1 MNGSG
6 ANVAGC
12 ADCGGRCCR
21 EYNVH
26 VTIADVRRLA
36 SGMAVHPREFVYLKE
51 GKEEDN
57 SDFRFRPGG
66 PLYDLHLLHRPDTKG
81 CVFLMEIAPGKARC
95 GAYVHRPMVCATFPA
110 ALDRGSVGIRKN
122 TLCGGPDSWNLATM
136 DLATYRRDIM
146 RNRAAWREHLDLVEQ
161 WNARIDAGARGMT
174 HEDLYE
180 FILATDP
187 GKDTEDTEDPEAVS
201 AETASP

>member
-1 MNGSG
+1 VNGGG
-6 ANVAGC
+6 ANLAGC

-21 EYNVH
+21 EYNVQ

-36 SGMAVHPREFVYLKE
+36 TGMAVHPREFVYLKE
-51 GKEEDN
+51 GKEGDN

-66 PLYDLHLLHRPDTKG
+66 PLYDLHLRHRPDTKG

-110 ALDRGSVGIRKN
+110 TLDQGSVGIRAK

-136 DLATYRRDIM
+136 DLVTYRRDIT
-146 RNRAAWREHLDLVEQ
+146 RNRAAWREHLDLVER
-161 WNARIDAGARGMT
+161 WNARVDAGEPGLT

-180 FILATDP
+180 YILTTGP
-187 GKDTEDTEDPEAVS
+187 EEDTEAVPR
-201 AETASP
+201 ETASS

>member
-6 ANVAGC
+6 ANLAGC
-12 ADCGGRCCR
+12 ASCEGRCCR

-36 SGMAVHPREFVYLKE
+36 AGMALHPREFVYLKE

-57 SDFRFRPGG
+57 SDFRFKPGG
-66 PLYDLHLLHRPDTKG
+66 PLYDLHLLHRPVTKG

-95 GAYVHRPMVCATFPA
+95 GAYVHRPIVCATFPTSLA
-110 ALDRGSVGIRKN
+110 QGSVGIREK

-136 DLATYRRDIM
+136 DLPAYRRDIA
-146 RNRAAWREHLDLVEQ
+146 RNRAAWSEHLRMARE
-161 WNARIDAGARGMT
+161 WNARVDASTRPAT
-174 HEDLYE
+174 EEQLYD
-180 FILATDP
+180 FILA
-187 GKDTEDTEDPEAVS
+187 
-201 AETASP
+201 AETSEDAEQADGSAPASS

>member
-1 MNGSG
+1 MNGGG
-6 ANVAGC
+6 ANLAGC

-26 VTIADVRRLA
+26 VTVADVRRLA

-66 PLYDLHLLHRPDTKG
+66 PLYDLHLRHRPDTKG

-110 ALDRGSVGIRKN
+110 ALDQGSVGIRAK

-136 DLATYRRDIM
+136 DLVTYRRDIM
-146 RNRAAWREHLDLVEQ
+146 RNRAAWREHLDLVER
-161 WNARIDAGARGMT
+161 WNARIDGGELGLT

-180 FILATDP
+180 FILATAP
-187 GKDTEDTEDPEAVS
+187 GEDTEAVS